1 MHSHLLLFSRSVLSN
16 SLRPNGLQHNRLPY
30 PSLSPRVCANS
41 CPLSQWCHPTISF
54 SETSFPSCFSLSQ
67 HHGLFQWV
75 GSSHQVVKVLELQVQ
90 HQSFQWI
97 VRVDFLYDWL
107 VWSPWFLISKGLSRI
122 FSSTTIQKHQLFGAQ
137 PSLWS
142 NSQHPYM
149 TTGKTIALT
158 VEPLSGKWCFC
169 FLIHCFSLS

>member
-1 MHSHLLLFSRSVLSN
+1 MTFAVVQSLNHFWLFVTPRSTTCQASLSFLVSRSLLKLVFAELAM
-16 SLRPNGLQHNRLPY
+16 LPNRLMLC
-30 PSLSPRVCANS
+30 LSPS
-41 CPLSQWCHPTISF
+41 
-54 SETSFPSCFSLSQ
+54 PSALKLSQ
-67 HHGLFQWV
+67 HQGLFQWV

-158 VEPLSGKWCFC
+158 VEPLLGKWCFC
-169 FLIHCFSLS
+169 FLIHCLVLS